1 MAILKRSSLL
11 SLLLLAAV
19 VYAGTE
25 TYQLWEK
32 GPWGLPQPATRKTIA
47 VVEKEVQAGSQT
59 PPGFANTK
67 NVVDR
72 NLFDPE
78 RGASRSKEAEVS
90 VAAMQRIRSMVLL
103 GTAILGSSRY
113 AILEGP
119 PDSGAPAAKNAEA
132 RANRLRLKQ
141 GDSMEGFKLSEVQ
154 EKKVVFTKGT
164 SRVEVA
170 LDYFRKT
177 DDAGGKAKTPAQ
189 TPPSVAPRVPRPP
202 VAGTPAGPVAP

>member
-1 MAILKRSSLL
+1 VATGFTGER
-11 SLLLLAAV
+11 A
-19 VYAGTE
+19 YR
-25 TYQLWEK
+25 LWLE
-32 GPWGLPQPATRKTIA
+32 GPWALPESAPRKPASIA
-47 VVEKEVQAGSQT
+47 EESKKETTTQQLAS
-59 PPGFANTK
+59 TK
-67 NVVDR
+67 NIVDK

-132 RANRLRLKQ
+132 KANRLRLKQ
-141 GDSMEGFKLSEVQ
+141 GDSMEGFKLSEIH

-164 SRVEVA
+164 SKVEVA

-189 TPPSVAPRVPRPP
+189 TAPTVDPRVPRPP
-202 VAGTPAGPVAP
+202 TGRAPATPSTP

>member
-1 MAILKRSSLL
+1 ML
-11 SLLLLAAV
+11 SVLLLVASVFTGERA
-19 VYAGTE
+19 YR
-25 TYQLWEK
+25 LWLE
-32 GPWGLPQPATRKTIA
+32 GPWGIPEPAPRKPPSVAEESKKEASPQQVATTKNI
-47 VVEKEVQAGSQT
+47 VEK
-59 PPGFANTK
+59 
-67 NVVDR
+67 

-119 PDSGAPAAKNAEA
+119 PDSGVPAAKNAEA
-132 RANRLRLKQ
+132 KANRLRLKQ

-154 EKKVVFTKGT
+154 EKKVVFTKGA
-164 SRVEVA
+164 SRIEVA

-177 DDAGGKAKTPAQ
+177 DDAGGKVKTPAQ
-189 TPPSVAPRVPRPP
+189 TAPTVDPRVPRPSTGRAP
-202 VAGTPAGPVAP
+202 VIPVTP